1 MSNRLAAEKS
11 PYLRQHADNP
21 VDWFPW
27 GAEALTK
34 AKAEQK
40 PIFLSIG
47 YSTCHWCHVMAHE
60 TFENTAVATVLNRD
74 FIAVKVDREERPDL
88 DRVYMTYIQ
97 QTSGHGGWPMSV
109 WLTPEGKPF
118 HGGTYFPPEDREG
131 RPGFVTVLN
140 AITRHWQEQ
149 RPKIEAGAE
158 EIVQAL
164 RRYAVEGPAREVSSQ
179 GAANVP
185 LHEAA
190 GEAFEKAFQYFY
202 EAHDATWGG
211 FGGAPKFPRASV
223 INLLF
228 RSAALQGV
236 SSELGAVA
244 VKMATHT
251 LQKMAE
257 GGLHDHVGGGFHR
270 YSVDEQWFVPHFE
283 KMLYDQAQIA
293 LNYLEA
299 KQATGHEVYAWLA
312 RGIFDYVQRDL
323 TGPHGGFYSAEDADS
338 ALPPAAR
345 GDKDQGTSDKK
356 KEHGVGRVVPDE
368 PLGAAR
374 DGSAGR
380 FALPQDKTHEQAEGA
395 FYVWTKTEIDTVLGE
410 DAEFFCAHF
419 NVKPDGNVVHDP
431 QGEFMGKNVLMQRR
445 SLIVTAREFGLEIG
459 AASGKLISCLEKL
472 RAVRAQRA
480 RPHLDDK
487 VITAWN
493 GLMISALA
501 KGHQILGNDA
511 DAGRDGPPGGPRETA
526 RPAVAPYLNQATRA
540 AEFIERELY
549 DGATGTLYRSWR
561 EGRSAIEGFTEDY
574 AYLVQGLLDLYEAG
588 FEIRWLQWA
597 ERLQTKMDE
606 FFWDDARGGYF
617 NSRADDP
624 TVIVRL
630 KEDYDGAEPAPNSVA
645 AMNLLRLDWMM
656 GGGESTKYQVPRD
669 KKKAEKSQDG
679 LSLRQRALKTLEA
692 FRPQWGRAPQ
702 ALPQMLGALELALSD
717 PRTVVLAGDPEAEDF
732 RALTA
737 VLHERL
743 GLRRAVL
750 CVEGREGQRWLA
762 ARRLYLAEMK
772 PLAGRATAFVCENFS
787 CQAPVNSPSAL
798 RTLLG

>member
-1 MSNRLAAEKS
+1 MPNRLASEKS

-27 GAEALTK
+27 GEEALAK
-34 AKAEQK
+34 AKLEGK

-60 TFENTAVATVLNRD
+60 SFENARVAEVLNRD

-97 QTSGHGGWPMSV
+97 QTSGHGGWPMSI

-118 HGGTYFPPEDREG
+118 HGGTYFPPDDREG
-131 RPGFVTVLN
+131 RPGFITVLN

-149 RPKIEAGAE
+149 RLKIEAGAE

-164 RRYAVEGPAREVSSQ
+164 QRYATEGPAREVAR
-179 GAANVP
+179 GGIVAVP

-190 GEAFEKAFQYFY
+190 GEAFEKSFQYCH
-202 EAHDATWGG
+202 ESHDATWGG

-236 SSELGAVA
+236 SSELGTVA
-244 VKMATHT
+244 VKLATHT

-270 YSVDEQWFVPHFE
+270 YSVDERWFVPHFE

-338 ALPPAAR
+338 PLEAA
-345 GDKDQGTSDKK
+345 GSDKDQVTSDKK
-356 KEHGVGRVVPDE
+356 NQH
-368 PLGAAR
+368 
-374 DGSAGR
+374 
-380 FALPQDKTHEQAEGA
+380 AEGA
-395 FYVWTKTEIDTVLGE
+395 FYVWTKVEIETVLGS
-410 DAEFFCAHF
+410 DADFFCVHYG
-419 NVKPDGNVVHDP
+419 VKPDGNVAHDP
-431 QGEFMGKNVLMQRR
+431 QGEFVGKNILMQQQ
-445 SLIVTAREFGLEIG
+445 SLAVTARAFGLEIE
-459 AASGKLISCLEKL
+459 AASGKLIGCLEKL
-472 RAVRAQRA
+472 RAVRAQRP

-487 VITAWN
+487 IITAWN

-501 KGHQILGNDA
+501 KGVQVLGGEHGKDSA
-511 DAGRDGPPGGPRETA
+511 ERERLLGR
-526 RPAVAPYLNQATRA
+526 ATRA

-549 DGATGTLYRSWR
+549 DVATGTLYRSWR
-561 EGRSAIEGFTEDY
+561 EGRSNIEGFAEDY
-574 AYLVQGLLDLYEAG
+574 AYLIQGLLDLYEAS
-588 FEIRWLQWA
+588 FAIRWLQWA
-597 ERLQTKMDE
+597 ERLQAKMDE
-606 FFWDDARGGYF
+606 LFWDDDRGGYF

-645 AMNLLRLDWMM
+645 AMNLLRLDWML
-656 GGGESTKYQVPRD
+656 GGGGRAKEQVTRN
-669 KKKAEKSQDG
+669 KKTIAEAEAGAEAGAKRSEVELG
-679 LSLRQRALKTLEA
+679 YRERALKTIEV
-692 FRPQWGRAPQ
+692 FRPQWSRAPQ
-702 ALPQMLGALELALSD
+702 ALPQMLCALELALSE
-717 PRTVVLAGDPEAEDF
+717 PRTVVLAGDPATENF
-732 RALTA
+732 RALAA

-743 GLRRAVL
+743 GLQRAVL
-750 CVEGREGQRWLA
+750 CADAGEGQRWLA
-762 ARRLYLAEMK
+762 THRPYLAEMK
-772 PLAGRATAFVCENFS
+772 PMAGRATAYVCESFS
-787 CQAPVNSPSAL
+787 CQAPVSDVAGLRAL
-798 RTLLG
+798 LD